1 MNMSELDDT
10 EMRGKKK
17 RGRPGKQ
24 AVVCAALFY
33 SNACLEVTIG
43 SVCFLLHDWFSILP
57 FSESFV
63 FSHHVPLDGA
73 VGQQEAPEVAGR
85 QGRERRPGSRQGQRR
100 RPAQRRRRRPR
111 HSVRGGQAGQ
121 ERHAGACQGT
131 GDENIVFIPDCFC
144 VWLVPDF
151 LPAPLLFHIRL

>member
-1 MNMSELDDT
+1 
-10 EMRGKKK
+10 MRLCFFQTPAW
-17 RGRPGKQ
+17 RLQ
-24 AVVCAALFY
+24 LAASVF
-33 SNACLEVTIG
+33 CCTIG
-43 SVCFLLHDWFSILP
+43 SLFCPFL
-57 FSESFV
+57 SFFFFFRTLV
-63 FSHHVPLDGA
+63 FSHHVPIDGA

-131 GDENIVFIPDCFC
+131 GDENIFFIPDCFC